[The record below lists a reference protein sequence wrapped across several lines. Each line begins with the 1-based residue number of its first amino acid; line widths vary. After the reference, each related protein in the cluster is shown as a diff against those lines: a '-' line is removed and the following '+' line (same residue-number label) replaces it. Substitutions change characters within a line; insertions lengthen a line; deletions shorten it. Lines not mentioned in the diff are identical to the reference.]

1 MNADCKSLLKRN
13 FKKACVTFLGITLLV
28 IVYIVVIHILL
39 RFPFLRRIK
48 HLAPCKH
55 GTFETVCLNFC
66 KSLKVTVGKVTSTRG
81 PHHQ

>member
-1 MNADCKSLLKRN
+1 MSGDCKSLLKRS

-39 RFPFLRRIK
+39 RFPFSGRIK

-55 GTFETVCLNFC
+55 GTFEAVCLNFC
-66 KSLKVTVGKVTSTRG
+66 KSLKVTVGKVT
-81 PHHQ
+81 